1 MPRQIYGGKIVN
13 GAPEG
18 KAEIY
23 DSNTRVIQKGV
34 FMKGRL
40 NGLVCEEVKY
50 NANFEVISYYK
61 GSMENGKYHGV
72 GILYDGVILK
82 NGNFVNGTFSGIPVP
97 TAKQFTLI
105 TNGFGDS
112 KIAVAILDK

>member
-1 MPRQIYGGKIVN
+1 MPRQIYGQKIVN

-23 DSNTRVIQKGV
+23 DSNSRVIQKGV
-34 FMKGRL
+34 FAKGKL
-40 NGLVCEEVKY
+40 SGVACEEVKY
-50 NANFEVISYYK
+50 NANFEVTSYYK
-61 GSMENGKYHGV
+61 GAMENGKYHGA
-72 GILYDGVILK
+72 GILYEGVMLK
-82 NGNFVNGTFSGIPVP
+82 NGNFVNGVFSGIPSP
-97 TAKQFTLI
+97 TTKEFTLI